1 MHRFFLPAPV
11 ITPVAVAISVS
22 HPAAT
27 TTAAMARA
35 LVGPVT
41 ALIS

>member
-1 MHRFFLPAPV
+1 MHRLLLPAAV
-11 ITPVAVAISVS
+11 VTPVAVAISIS

-27 TTAAMARA
+27 TTATMARA